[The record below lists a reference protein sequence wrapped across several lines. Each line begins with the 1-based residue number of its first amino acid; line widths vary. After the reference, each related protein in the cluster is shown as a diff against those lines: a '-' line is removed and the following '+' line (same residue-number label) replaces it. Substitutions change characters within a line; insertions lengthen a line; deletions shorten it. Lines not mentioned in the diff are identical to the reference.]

1 MPRPTTAPY
10 ELGKITLRPH
20 PTTPGLLQARGYYKD
35 RRDVRREVSASGT
48 SNAAATRALKAK
60 VAAAEKEHVG
70 GTAELNPKT
79 RLDVAA
85 DLWLARKRSQR
96 KRGGG
101 ALSPTTI
108 SDYEGYINRVIKGT
122 QLAPMPVAQV
132 NSVAVIE
139 AWLTEVANTRGN
151 VAAQQSRKVL
161 SGILDLAERLDAI
174 PTSVMRRVEL
184 PAAAPGSAGDR
195 TCRDPEDC
203 DFNCGGRHLDTQ
215 RAFTLEEMKRIQRNA
230 DASTAD
236 IGDLVAF
243 LFGTGAR
250 ISEALRNTAW
260 SDVDLDARRVRVRG
274 TKTRHADRVLALGDD
289 LTQRLRDRATAHGSE
304 GQVFGT
310 TRFSVGRDGA
320 TILGRPRDRQNVL
333 KSLRR
338 VLKDSDTQWAG
349 SHSFRRTVASWM
361 DEAGAP
367 LAEIGAQLG
376 HGDLN
381 VTARYLGRTTAPTR
395 AATIMVLDL
404 QQPPQ
409 SGE

>member
-1 MPRPTTAPY
+1 MARDTTTPY
-10 ELGKITLRPH
+10 ELGRITVRPH
-20 PTTPGLLQARGYYKD
+20 PTLLGHQQARGYYRD
-35 RRDVRREVSASGT
+35 RRDVRREATASGA

-60 VAAAEKEHVG
+60 VAAAEKEHKG
-70 GTAELNPKT
+70 GTAELNHKT

-85 DLWLARKRSQR
+85 DLWLVRKRGQR

-108 SDYEGYINRVIKGT
+108 ADYQGYINRVIKGT
-122 QLAPMPVAQV
+122 PLAAMSVGQV

-139 AWLTEVANTRGN
+139 GWLTDVANTRGN

-161 SGILDLAERLDAI
+161 SGILDLAERVEAI
-174 PTSVMRRVEL
+174 PASVMRRVQL
-184 PAAAPGSAGDR
+184 PAAAPGTEGDR
-195 TCRDPEDC
+195 SCRDPEDC
-203 DFNCGGRHLDTQ
+203 DFNCGGRHLDTK
-215 RAFTLEEMKRIQRNA
+215 RAFTADEMKRVQTNA

-236 IGDLVAF
+236 VGDLVAF

-260 SDVDLDARRVRVRG
+260 SDVDLDAQSVHVRG
-274 TKTRHADRVLALGDD
+274 TKTRHADRVLALSDG
-289 LTQRLRDRATAHGSE
+289 LTERLRDRASTYGTN

-310 TRFSVGRDGA
+310 TRFAVSQNGA
-320 TILGRPRDRQNVL
+320 NVLGRPRNRQNVL
-333 KSLRR
+333 KALRK
-338 VLKDSDTQWAG
+338 VLAVSETRWAG
-349 SHSFRRTVASWM
+349 SHSFRRTVATWM
-361 DEAGAP
+361 DAAGAP

-381 VTARYLGRTTAPTR
+381 VTAHYLGRTTAPTR
-395 AATIMVLDL
+395 AASIMILDWTAT
-404 QQPPQ
+404 P